1 MERRRSRLTRCELE
15 GRCNGD
21 GFRDVD
27 APSRLEFAKMA
38 CTKMP
43 ATCGRSV
50 SRPLFRRRNGR
61 NAKVQTCASLAVKE
75 KATGVEYPLVEY
87 VAGAEQ
93 RCLGAGARSKKIA
106 FVGVHVYAVA
116 LYVDPAPAAK
126 ELGLRQR
133 GGFFEEDASDSMA
146 DALLDGAFNKGLHI
160 VMVRKLDG
168 KTFGDAI
175 VEALTPRLFGADK
188 EAIQAISN
196 LFDGKEL
203 LKGTEIIVG
212 WRVEGQLEFYVR
224 QGNGKVV
231 QAAKEG
237 MVPDLVLE
245 QGAISRALF
254 SVYLGSDPIS
264 ADAKS
269 SYVEGGFELLESEIV
284 KRSTRKGGSG

>member
-1 MERRRSRLTRCELE
+1 MASIQKRSTFGRRPSNRCTRNRNDRK
-15 GRCNGD
+15 GRI
-21 GFRDVD
+21 
-27 APSRLEFAKMA
+27 P
-38 CTKMP
+38 
-43 ATCGRSV
+43 
-50 SRPLFRRRNGR
+50 
-61 NAKVQTCASLAVKE
+61 TCASLGVKD
-75 KATGVEYPLVEY
+75 KATGVEFPLVEY

-93 RCLGAGARSKKIA
+93 RCLGAGARAKKIA
-106 FVGVHVYAVA
+106 FVGVNVYAVA

-188 EAIQAISN
+188 EAIQQISN
-196 LFDGKEL
+196 LFEGKEL
-203 LKGTEIIVG
+203 QKGTEIIMG

-237 MVPDLVLE
+237 VVPDLVLD

-269 SYVEGGFELLESEIV
+269 SYVDGGFELLESEIV